1 MIFSSVRCI
10 CQGLFFLS
18 QKQEKYL
25 RQSTVLGTHESSQR
39 PWPEACYVD
48 PGWFQTHGG
57 TSDCDL
63 PTGLKH
69 EPLCLARTP
78 NFLLPVNGTPFKRF
92 THAEGTGSK
101 CG

>member
-1 MIFSSVRCI
+1 MIFSSVCYI

-39 PWPEACYVD
+39 PWPAACYVD
-48 PGWFQTHGG
+48 PGWFQTYRD
-57 TSDCDL
+57 TSDFDL

-69 EPLCLARTP
+69 EPLCLARIP